1 MNKYKMILLITF
13 LIILFS
19 FNRVNA
25 VINSNDFPLIGKVIY
40 LDAGHGG
47 KDPGAIYDNV
57 KEKDI
62 TLIITKKLAYELESN
77 GAVVLLTR
85 EGDYD
90 LSDIGTKTRK
100 RSDLNKRASL
110 INESNSHLYLSI
122 HLNAYSST
130 KWRGL
135 QIFYDDINKNNYL
148 LAKILT
154 DTLKTNL
161 SNVREIK
168 NNNEYYMYHQIK
180 VPGVLI
186 ETGFITNDS
195 DRYLLKQE
203 EYQNKLVKLIV
214 NGVKNYFNN

>member
-13 LIILFS
+13 LFVLFS
-19 FNRVNA
+19 FNKVNA
-25 VINSNDFPLIGKVIY
+25 IINNDEFSLLGILIY

-57 KEKDI
+57 REKDI
-62 TLIITKKLAYELESN
+62 TLIIVKKLAKELEKD
-77 GAVVLLTR
+77 GAIVLLTR

-90 LSDIGTKTRK
+90 LSDINVKNRK
-100 RSDLNKRASL
+100 RSDLKKRADL
-110 INESNSHLYLSI
+110 INESNCNLYLSI

-135 QIFYDDINKNNYL
+135 QIFYDDINKNNNS
-148 LAKILT
+148 LATTLNN
-154 DTLKTNL
+154 TLKTGL

-168 NNNEYYMYHQIK
+168 NINDYYMYHQIN

-195 DRYLLKQE
+195 DRYLLKSD
-203 EYQNKLVKLIV
+203 EYQDKLVKYIV
-214 NGVKNYFNN
+214 MGIKNYLNN